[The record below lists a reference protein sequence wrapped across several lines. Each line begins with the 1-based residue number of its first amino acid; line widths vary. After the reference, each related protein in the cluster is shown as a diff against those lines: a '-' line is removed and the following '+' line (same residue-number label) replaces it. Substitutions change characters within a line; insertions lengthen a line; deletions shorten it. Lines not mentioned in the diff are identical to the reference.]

1 MMLRGSVQQRGDE
14 VDLQAIVAGTEVD
27 SHVPGG
33 EQLIE
38 LVEAALQHPETL
50 AQARSNL
57 SAALGP
63 EALVDAA
70 GVIGNFQRMVR
81 IADSTGIPVDATTAD
96 ITEDIRA
103 DLKLNEFVSARLET

>member
-50 AQARSNL
+50 DQARGNL
-57 SAALGP
+57 SAALEFARTTFGSP
-63 EALVDAA
+63 SFRACEEPSSAL
-70 GVIGNFQRMVR
+70 
-81 IADSTGIPVDATTAD
+81 SH
-96 ITEDIRA
+96 E
-103 DLKLNEFVSARLET
+103 VSHVS